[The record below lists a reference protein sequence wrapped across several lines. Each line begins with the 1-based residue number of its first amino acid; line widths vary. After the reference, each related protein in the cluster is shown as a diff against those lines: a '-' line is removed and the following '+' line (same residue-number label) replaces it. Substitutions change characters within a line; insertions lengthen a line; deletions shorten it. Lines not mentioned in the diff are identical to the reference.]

1 MTFLTSKVQV
11 HSLANVA
18 RYSPGAI
25 YGPRLMTTYE
35 FVWLFEGAVLW
46 EILDVDGRAAESH
59 RLTPGVMAL
68 APIGSTERNQWD
80 PIRGGSHGYVHFE
93 LPSEVDASKWPR
105 SRPMAD
111 CPPMAALADS
121 LFRIGAAGEGRA
133 YERSAQV
140 IGLMLELFLSSPSSV
155 AAGRATVL
163 GERVAR
169 YVRQVWLDDGVRI
182 IGIAEIAEGIGVS
195 PGYLSRSFRA
205 RFAMGPAGA
214 LELIRLGRAAVSLQR
229 TSMLLAEIAAQNG
242 FTDEYHLSKRFARV
256 YGVPPGAYRRR
267 HADDEP
273 LQPIVAAGIVPLWNA
288 ILIDVPLR

>member
-1 MTFLTSKVQV
+1 
-11 HSLANVA
+11 
-18 RYSPGAI
+18 
-25 YGPRLMTTYE
+25 
-35 FVWLFEGAVLW
+35 
-46 EILDVDGRAAESH
+46 
-59 RLTPGVMAL
+59 
-68 APIGSTERNQWD
+68 
-80 PIRGGSHGYVHFE
+80 
-93 LPSEVDASKWPR
+93 
-105 SRPMAD
+105 
-111 CPPMAALADS
+111 
-121 LFRIGAAGEGRA
+121 
-133 YERSAQV
+133 
-140 IGLMLELFLSSPSSV
+140 MLELFLSSPSSV